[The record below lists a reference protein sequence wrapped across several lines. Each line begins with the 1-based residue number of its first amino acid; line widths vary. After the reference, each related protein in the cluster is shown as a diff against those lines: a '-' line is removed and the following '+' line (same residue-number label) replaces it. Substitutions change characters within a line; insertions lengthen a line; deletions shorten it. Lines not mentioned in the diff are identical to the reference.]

1 MAARED
7 EMVESDGRMR
17 VVIYYG
23 VWATICAAVA
33 GIAVALLHTWF
44 FSYHVGPSGFLQ
56 TLVSDI
62 EAALAIAAGQGAVV
76 VLMGSVLARL
86 GRGLEKTV
94 LLGLLIG
101 LFDFVLNFVQMVVP
115 KTELGWGPDIV
126 ILAVA
131 AAAITLYGSATA
143 SAA

>member
-1 MAARED
+1 
-7 EMVESDGRMR
+7 MVESDGRMK

-23 VWATICAAVA
+23 VWATMCAAFA
-33 GIAVALLHTWF
+33 GIVVALLHTWF
-44 FSYHVGPSGFLQ
+44 FSYHVGRSGFLQ

-62 EAALAIAAGQGAVV
+62 EAALAIAAGQGAVA
-76 VLMGSVLARL
+76 VLTGSVLARL

-101 LFDFVLNFVQMVVP
+101 AFDFVLNFVQMVVP

-131 AAAITLYGSATA
+131 AAVITAYGSATA

>member
-1 MAARED
+1 
-7 EMVESDGRMR
+7 MVESDGRMK

-23 VWATICAAVA
+23 VWATMCAALA
-33 GIAVALLHTWF
+33 GIVVALLHTWF
-44 FSYHVGPSGFLQ
+44 FSYHVGRSGFLQ

-62 EAALAIAAGQGAVV
+62 EAALAIAAGQGAVA
-76 VLMGSVLARL
+76 VLTGSVLARL

-101 LFDFVLNFVQMVVP
+101 AFDFVLNFVQMVVP

-131 AAAITLYGSATA
+131 AAVITAYGSATA

>member
-1 MAARED
+1 MAETGDRIK
-7 EMVESDGRMR
+7 
-17 VVIYYG
+17 VVVYYA
-23 VWATICAAVA
+23 VWATICAALA

-44 FSYHVGPSGFLQ
+44 FSYHVGRSGFLQ
-56 TLVSDI
+56 TLVSDM
-62 EAALAIAAGQGAVV
+62 ETALAIAAGQGAVV

-115 KTELGWGPDIV
+115 QTELGWGPDIV

-131 AAAITLYGSATA
+131 AAGITTYGAQKAPAIS
-143 SAA
+143 

>member
-1 MAARED
+1 MTETGD
-7 EMVESDGRMR
+7 RMR
-17 VVIYYG
+17 VVIYYA
-23 VWATICAAVA
+23 VWATMCAALA
-33 GIAVALLHTWF
+33 GIVVALLHTWF
-44 FSYHVGPSGFLQ
+44 FSYHVGRSGFLQ

-62 EAALAIAAGQGAVV
+62 EAALAIAAGQGAVA
-76 VLMGSVLARL
+76 VLTGSVLARL

-101 LFDFVLNFVQMVVP
+101 AFDFVLNFVQMVVP

-131 AAAITLYGSATA
+131 AAVITAYGSATA

>member
-1 MAARED
+1 
-7 EMVESDGRMR
+7 MVETGDQMK
-17 VVIYYG
+17 VVIYYAI
-23 VWATICAAVA
+23 WATICAAAA

-44 FSYHVGPSGFLQ
+44 FSYHVGRSGFLQ
-56 TLVSDI
+56 TLVSDV

-115 KTELGWGPDIV
+115 QTELGWGPDIV

-131 AAAITLYGSATA
+131 AAGITTYGAQKAPAIS
-143 SAA
+143 